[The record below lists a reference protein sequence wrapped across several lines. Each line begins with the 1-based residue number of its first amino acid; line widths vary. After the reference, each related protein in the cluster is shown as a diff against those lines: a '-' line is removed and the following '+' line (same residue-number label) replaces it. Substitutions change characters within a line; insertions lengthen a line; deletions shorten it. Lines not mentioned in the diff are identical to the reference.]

1 MATGARPKT
10 RHHSGTHL
18 LKEYVGV
25 GKDIDKAEVPTL
37 RAVLQQCILLK
48 DDMVL
53 NDESAKNLIG
63 SAIIAKKVAPIII
76 AQWHKYNVKFC
87 PPVIISEKSLIK
99 RVDKLWT
106 RGRANKA

>member
-1 MATGARPKT
+1 M
-10 RHHSGTHL
+10 
-18 LKEYVGV
+18 LKDYVGV
-25 GKDIDKAEVPTL
+25 GTDIDKVPTL
-37 RAVLQQCILLK
+37 RAVIQQGILLK
-48 DDMVL
+48 DDLVL
-53 NDESAKNLIG
+53 NDDSAKNLIG

-87 PPVIISEKSLIK
+87 PPVIINEKSLIK

>member
-10 RHHSGTHL
+10 RHHSGTQL

-53 NDESAKNLIG
+53 NDESAKNLIA
-63 SAIIAKKVAPIII
+63 STILAKKVAPIIL
-76 AQWHKYNVKFC
+76 AQWHKSNVKFC
-87 PPVIISEKSLIK
+87 SPVIINEKSLVNK
-99 RVDKLWT
+99 VDKMWNRVT
-106 RGRANKA
+106 EVA